1 MNTLE
6 PLQSENQVASVLALK
21 ASMELSEVRTST
33 KPSLHFA
40 SPRSYFDD
48 IPHWGNSLEDL
59 LQWWEDNLI
68 Q

>member
-1 MNTLE
+1 
-6 PLQSENQVASVLALK
+6 
-21 ASMELSEVRTST
+21 MELSEVRTST